1 MQHLEELPLFPL
13 NAVLFPYAQLQLHIF
28 EERYRLMVNR
38 CVELDAPF
46 GIVLIRNGSEVGDS
60 EPYMVGTVV
69 RILNVHRY
77 DDGRLDI
84 QVQGERRFRIRQLDE
99 TQPYLVGHVEPV
111 VELEWE
117 DTFENRDVLKR
128 SQEECE
134 ALVQKR
140 FEQQGFSVRVM
151 FPKDPTALSF
161 TIANLLSMNS
171 RVICNVG
178 CVRANAMS
186 WAQAVGRKVVGSGV
200 VPDEAASLK
209 VPLHKRATPCSRNLT
224 AAVVRVGEVSVAQH
238 CHRRTVGCALNV
250 FVRPRCSI
258 LGVALAFCRR

>member
-1 MQHLEELPLFPL
+1 MQHFEELPLFPL

-46 GIVLIRNGSEVGDS
+46 GIVLIRNGNEVGDLA

-99 TQPYLVGHVEPV
+99 SQPYLIGKVEPV

-117 DTFENRDVLKR
+117 ESFTNTDILKR
-128 SQEECE
+128 AQEECE

-151 FPKDPTALSF
+151 FPRDPVALSF
-161 TIANLLSMNS
+161 TIANLLSMNNLEKQRLLETTDTIERMQTLLPLLERQIMETQGPRS
-171 RVICNVG
+171 FRLSAEM
-178 CVRANAMS
+178 VR
-186 WAQAVGRKVVGSGV
+186 
-200 VPDEAASLK
+200 DELY
-209 VPLHKRATPCSRNLT
+209 N
-224 AAVVRVGEVSVAQH
+224 
-238 CHRRTVGCALNV
+238 N
-250 FVRPRCSI
+250 
-258 LGVALAFCRR
+258 